1 MTTHRDTT
9 TPTHHQLAGPLADLP
24 TAVRARVA
32 GWLLLAERGWH
43 LFPVRAGDKRP
54 AIRDWQHRAS
64 ADPARLLE
72 FYRHRPSFNAGIAC
86 GPSGLLVVDA
96 DTPKPAH
103 PEIRYVSGVQVLA
116 ELATA
121 HAAEL
126 PDTFTVSSPSEGQ
139 HRYFTAPPGPGPDN
153 RLGNTCRALGPLLDT
168 RGAGGYVLA
177 PGCRL
182 APRPAAPG
190 RPGHPGGSYELLD
203 DTDPAELPTWLRQ
216 ALTEHRPT
224 AVSAPAEPSRA
235 AGRRW
240 SGRYVD
246 AVVRAELDR
255 VQRAGPGPHTP
266 AVFTAAR
273 ALGQLAAAGALDH
286 GQAEGLLTRAA
297 AGIAAGPC
305 DCTTRELAASIRSG
319 LTHGAR
325 RPRRLPTPVEH
336 PTRKASA

>member
-1 MTTHRDTT
+1 MSTQTR
-9 TPTHHQLAGPLADLP
+9 HHADQLADLP

-54 AIRDWQHRAS
+54 AIRNWQHRAS
-64 ADPARLLE
+64 PDPARLLE

-86 GPSGLLVVDA
+86 GPSGLFVVDA
-96 DTPKPAH
+96 DTPKPGQ

-116 ELATA
+116 ELAA
-121 HAAEL
+121 ARAAEL
-126 PDTFTVSSPSEGQ
+126 PDTFTVSSPSGGQ
-139 HRYFTAPPGPGPDN
+139 HRYFTAPAGLV
-153 RLGNTCRALGPLLDT
+153 LGNTCRALGPLLDT

-182 APRPAAPG
+182 APRPAAPR

-203 DTDPAELPTWLRQ
+203 DTDPAELPTWLHQ

-224 AVSAPAEPSRA
+224 AVSAPAEPSCA

-240 SGRYVD
+240 SDRYVD

-255 VQRAGPGPHTP
+255 VQRAGPGQHNT

-286 GQAEGLLTRAA
+286 GQAEELLTRAA
-297 AGIAAGPC
+297 TGIAAGPC